1 MKPFRFSLQPLRVLR
16 EQREQTAQQR
26 YAEALHACEVAA
38 ARVRSASEGLDSAW
52 AALHKD
58 LASGVTGTQLL
69 RTRAWCNVLEQRLR
83 DRTRDMEQAR
93 LSTDALW
100 HELMGA
106 TRDREALDTFRDKSR
121 RIYDREFQRAEQNAL
136 DEMAVQIA
144 ATTTAVHGARLYARA
159 S

>member
-1 MKPFRFSLQPLRVLR
+1 MKPFRFSLQPIRVLR

-26 YAEALHACEVAA
+26 YAEALRACEMAA
-38 ARVRSASEGLDSAW
+38 ARVRSASEGLDRAW
-52 AALHKD
+52 TALHKD

-69 RTRAWCNVLEQRLR
+69 RSRAWCNVLEQRLR
-83 DRTRDMEQAR
+83 DRTREMEQAR

-106 TRDREALDTFRDKSR
+106 TREREALDSFHDKSR
-121 RIYDREFQRAEQNAL
+121 RAYDREFQRAEQNAL

-144 ATTTAVHGARLYARA
+144 TTTTAVFGARLQARA